1 MSLVV
6 DASAVVDYLLRAT
19 PVTAAVLRG
28 DADLHAPELID
39 LELASALRSLLRG
52 GRIGEDR
59 LRLVVGDYLDL
70 PIRLHSHRPLL
81 PRIIELREN
90 FSSYDAA
97 YLALAESIGALFLT
111 ADASLGRAARRHT
124 RLEVLIP

>member
-19 PVTAAVLRG
+19 AVTAAVLLG

-59 LRLVVGDYLDL
+59 LRLMVGDYLDL
-70 PIRLHSHRPLL
+70 PIRLHSHRALL
-81 PRIIELREN
+81 PRIIALRQN

-97 YLALAESIGALFLT
+97 YVALAESLGALFVT
-111 ADASLGRAARRHT
+111 TDAALGRAARRHAGI
-124 RLEVLIP
+124 EVLIA